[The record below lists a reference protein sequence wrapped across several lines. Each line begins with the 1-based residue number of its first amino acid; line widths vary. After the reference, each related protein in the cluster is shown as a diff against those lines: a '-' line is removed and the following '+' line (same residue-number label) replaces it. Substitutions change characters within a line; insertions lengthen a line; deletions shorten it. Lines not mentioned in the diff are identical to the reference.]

1 MLLSRLKLALDLEGA
16 LGVFDGF
23 KLGIVDC
30 DLSVDDLVEDV
41 RHVKFITVDLSVIL
55 DHLLE
60 VVRVQIVVEM
70 FLHDLHLMQLRDG
83 IAERWVNLE
92 AHLDEL
98 LEISG
103 ALFPRTLLKVEL
115 GVVVLL
121 FSLVI
126 SSSAI
131 LPCRGFG
138 PALHI
143 LSN

>member
-16 LGVFDGF
+16 LGVFDGL